1 MALTPEGGTPT
12 TPVTPG
18 PATTRSGDGT
28 TGPSD
33 RTTGPSDG
41 TTGSGDGTTT
51 ATGGQSGVGILG
63 AIAWALTAWIPLIG
77 SIVALVAWV
86 GVINLQYPG
95 GWTEAAVIG
104 VGAWLSALVILLL
117 VNLFLPIGIGA
128 LGIPGA

>member
-1 MALTPEGGTPT
+1 MVVPFIGSIVSFVVALLVGGLAIH
-12 TPVTPG
+12 VSAQFVVEADDFG
-18 PATTRSGDGT
+18 RA
-28 TGPSD
+28 
-33 RTTGPSDG
+33 
-41 TTGSGDGTTT
+41 
-51 ATGGQSGVGILG
+51 VGAALLG
-63 AIAWALTAWIPLIG
+63 AVAWALTAWIPLVG

-86 GVINLQYPG
+86 GVINVQYPG